1 MTTLRRLIE
10 KLFIIGICLYNT
22 YNIYPDNNLVLYFL
36 ITLIFS
42 SLLEI
47 INTEQIRIPFY
58 IGFVLL
64 CIYNQIFL
72 LYIPLVAYDLFK
84 DYKFYAFISIP
95 LTFVDFYPENLIL
108 FLFSAYISIINTKQ
122 IEIIEENLRT
132 RDKIK
137 EDSLL
142 LGKHNEQLKKD
153 KEKNVHIAIL
163 TERNR
168 IAKELHDAIGHA
180 ISSSILQVESLKII
194 SKEKPLEDKL
204 DVLQDTL
211 ANGMDDIRTSIHNL
225 HNESMDLKDQIER
238 LYSNVPNL
246 DIELVYKMGGDL
258 SYDLK
263 YDILSVVKEGLTNC
277 TKHSNADNLKITLLE
292 QPKFYAVVIK
302 DNGST
307 FNEKSYN
314 SNSGIGLMSLKEIAV
329 KYNGFVNT
337 SFDKGFKIHMTLM
350 KV

>member
-1 MTTLRRLIE
+1 MANLRRLIE

-22 YNIYPDNNLVLYFL
+22 YNIYPDNNFVLYFL
-36 ITLIFS
+36 IALIFS

-47 INTEQIRIPFY
+47 INTEQVRIPLY

-64 CIYNQIFL
+64 CIYNQIFF

-84 DYKFYAFISIP
+84 DYKFYAFSSIP

-108 FLFSAYISIINTKQ
+108 FLFSAYVSTINTKQ

-142 LGKHNEQLKKD
+142 LEKHNEQLKKD
-153 KEKNVHIAIL
+153 EEKNVHIAIL

-194 SKEKPLEDKL
+194 SKEKHLEDKL

-211 ANGMDDIRTSIHNL
+211 SNGMDDIRASIHNL
-225 HNESMDLKDQIER
+225 HNESMDLKEQIER
-238 LYSNVPNL
+238 LYSNIPNL
-246 DIELVYKMGGDL
+246 DTELVYKMGGDL

-292 QPKFYAVVIK
+292 QPKFYAIVIK
-302 DNGST
+302 DNGSS

-314 SNSGIGLMSLKEIAV
+314 NNSGIGLVSLKEIAA
-329 KYNGFVNT
+329 KYNGFVNA